1 MEKIKTMAFRSAMA
15 AICCSAS
22 SMAIAQVE
30 SQGAQSNEE
39 IVVTADRRNSFGQ
52 DYLQAG
58 AFRDA
63 RIIDTP
69 LTVSVLSREL
79 LDAQQAGS
87 IMDAARN
94 TAGVTQS
101 QLNSTIYSNLSIRG
115 IAVDNLTNFRFN
127 GILPIINFIDM
138 PIESKDRVEILK
150 GAAGLYYGFASPSGI
165 VNLVSSRATADPVNK
180 VDVSGNLHG
189 SFGGHVDIGRR
200 WGDVGLRV
208 NAAANSLETGV
219 DRTTGRRFFT
229 SAAFDWSVTD
239 RLTLQ
244 LDAEYI
250 DKSITEATELVLPA
264 AVNGVVTVPPLQK
277 ASKNVGAT
285 WLLSEGYEYNLLARL
300 KYTISDDW
308 SVTFGT
314 GESYLKRDRRYS
326 SFSGYNLA
334 TGNGTLGL
342 ALTHGNDYRARIVRG
357 DVAGVIQTGPI
368 KHNLLI
374 GASYYTRASNIPAA
388 TRYTFAQNLYDPIV
402 IPEQPTPARTITS
415 ISRVKESAVFIFDRA
430 SVGEWLNL
438 IVGYRKTDYEDR
450 SLTTIYKASPDSWSY
465 GALVKPMRWLSIY
478 GNYIEGLESG
488 GIVPQIATNAGQV
501 LPAALS
507 KQREFGVKLEPRRG
521 FLITGAYFDIDRT
534 SAYLNA
540 ANLFVQDGQASF
552 KGFEFSGSGNIG
564 PNLSLSVSGVFLDAV
579 QRTGSAAVVGNVIE
593 NTSKFSGSI
602 FAEYRI
608 EALDGLRVSA
618 GMFRVGR
625 RAANAANTA
634 FVKGYTTFDLGLRY
648 ETEIAGHPTSFRLYG
663 ENVGGREYWAATGS
677 SLLQQGV
684 PRTVKVSVATSF

>member
-1 MEKIKTMAFRSAMA
+1 M
-15 AICCSAS
+15 CSAS
-22 SMAIAQVE
+22 SLCFAQDNPPE
-30 SQGAQSNEE
+30 ADANEE

-69 LTVSVLSREL
+69 LTVSVVSREL

-87 IMDAARN
+87 ILDAARN

-101 QLNSTIYSNLSIRG
+101 QLNATIYSNLSIRG

-138 PIESKDRVEILK
+138 PIENKDRVEILK

-165 VNLVSSRATADPVNK
+165 VNLVSSRPTNDPVNR
-180 VDVSGNLHG
+180 VSLMGNLHG
-189 SFGGHVDIGRR
+189 TFGGHLDIGRK

-208 NAAANSLETGV
+208 NAAASSLETGV

-229 SAAFDWSVTD
+229 SAAFDWEVTD
-239 RLTLQ
+239 GLTLQ

-300 KYTISDDW
+300 KYEISKDW
-308 SVTFGT
+308 DISFGV
-314 GESYLKRDRRYS
+314 GESYLNRDRRYS

-342 ALTHGNDYRARIVRG
+342 ALTHGNDYRARIARG
-357 DVAGVIQTGPI
+357 DLAGVIKTGPI
-368 KHNLLI
+368 KHNILI
-374 GASYYTRASNIPAA
+374 GASHYTRASNIPAA
-388 TRYTFAQNLYDPIV
+388 TRYSFVQNLYDPVI

-415 ISRVKESAVFIFDRA
+415 ISRVRESAFFIFDRA
-430 SVGEWLNL
+430 SLGEWLNVM
-438 IVGYRKTDYEDR
+438 IGYRKTDYQDR
-450 SLTTIYKASPDSWSY
+450 SLTTTYKASPDSWSY
-465 GALVKPMRWLSIY
+465 GALVKPMPWLSVY

-507 KQREFGVKLEPRRG
+507 KQREFGVKIEPKRG
-521 FLITGAYFDIDRT
+521 FLITGAYFDIDRA

-540 ANLFVQDGQASF
+540 ANLFVQDGQATY
-552 KGFEFSGSGNIG
+552 KGFEFSASGELTQD
-564 PNLSLSVSGVFLDAV
+564 LSLSVSGVFLDAV
-579 QRTGSAAVVGNVIE
+579 QKTGSAAVIGNRIE
-593 NTSKFSGSI
+593 NTSKFSGSV

-608 EALDGLRVSA
+608 AALDGLRISA
-618 GMFRVGR
+618 GAFRTGR
-625 RAANAANTA
+625 RASNAANTA
-634 FVKGYTTFDLGLRY
+634 FVPGYTTFDLGLRY
-648 ETEIAGHPTSFRLYG
+648 ETELGGHPTAFRLYG
-663 ENVGGREYWAATGS
+663 ENIGGRRYWAATGS

-684 PRTVKVSVATSF
+684 PRTVKFSIATSF